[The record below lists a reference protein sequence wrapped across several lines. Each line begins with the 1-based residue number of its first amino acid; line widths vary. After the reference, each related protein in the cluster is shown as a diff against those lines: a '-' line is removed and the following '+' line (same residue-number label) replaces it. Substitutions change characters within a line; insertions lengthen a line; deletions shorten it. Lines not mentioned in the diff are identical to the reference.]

1 MEEVYEYA
9 NSIGLKLSD
18 YDIQRFAYMIMAR
31 CANACSD
38 PQCNQLIGAK
48 DLVAE
53 EFNISVVDF

>member
-9 NSIGLKLSD
+9 DALGLKLSE

-31 CANACSD
+31 CAKACGD
-38 PQCNQLIGAK
+38 PQCNQLVGPK

-53 EFNISVVDF
+53 EFNISVDDF